1 MPSLKTLLQLPC
13 GWQSSRQ
20 VISSDGIT
28 IHLRGTR
35 KTAQCPECLKR
46 SSSVHSCRRR
56 RIQHLPCSGQAL
68 WLIFAIRHWY
78 CRNLSCSRKIFA
90 ESLAPF
96 ADPQQQSST
105 LLQNLQH
112 QLGLIAGGEAGKRAA
127 IASGVQISADT
138 LLRRV
143 VQAPEQ
149 IEKRT
154 RHVGID
160 EWAWHR
166 GHRYGTLIVNLDT
179 HRPLVLLPGRE
190 QRTLAAWFKKYPEI
204 QVVSRDRGGIY
215 ALAARDGAPQA
226 TQVADRWHLLKNIG
240 DALERMMY
248 RHMPLIR
255 LVATELSPKKQNTEA
270 SPATASKLL
279 LPERIKRQRR
289 DKRYQRWA
297 EVDSLHK
304 KGCGIREIS
313 RITGLSRVTVR
324 RWIQSKA
331 FPEIST
337 KPPRPGLLDPWQEW
351 LEEQRKNGNHNAR
364 QLWREMVEA
373 GFTGSET
380 TVRDAVTKWRKQVNG
395 PVIAPG
401 RLPSAS
407 RVSRWLMPWRMVRG
421 EENYASRFIELM
433 CQKEPQLKMAQQ
445 LSLDFYRMLKTKN
458 KSQLNQWFADVS
470 KSGLVDLQRVAAGME
485 ADATAIYEAISSR
498 WSNGVVEGH
507 VNRLKMLK
515 RQMYGR
521 AGFERKRRIQTVLTF
536 RQREARPSMAAD
548 RGPGSP
554 ASPVYDR

>member
-1 MPSLKTLLQLPC
+1 MDDEMTSLKTLLQLPC

-20 VISSDGIT
+20 ITGSDGIT
-28 IHLRGTR
+28 LHLRATR

-46 SSSVHSCRRR
+46 SRSVHSCRRR
-56 RIQHLPCSGQAL
+56 RIQHLPCSGRTL
-68 WLIFAIRHWY
+68 WLIFAVRHWY
-78 CRNLSCSRKIFA
+78 CRNPSCSRKIFA

-96 ADPQQQSST
+96 AGPQQQSSA

-112 QLGLIAGGEAGKRAA
+112 QLGLIAGGEAGRRAA
-127 IASGVQISADT
+127 VASGIQISPDT

-149 IEKRT
+149 TENRT

-190 QRTLAAWFKKYPEI
+190 QRTLTAWFKKYPEI

-215 ALAARDGAPQA
+215 SMAAREGAPQA
-226 TQVADRWHLLKNIG
+226 RQVADRWHLLKNIG

-255 LVATELSPKKQNTEA
+255 LVASELSPKK
-270 SPATASKLL
+270 SPEPEPSVPAPTLRR
-279 LPERIKRQRR
+279 PERLKQQTRNKRH
-289 DKRYQRWA
+289 QRWT
-297 EVDSLHK
+297 EVMALHN
-304 KGCGIREIS
+304 KGCGFREIS
-313 RITGLSRVTVR
+313 RITGLSRVTVS
-324 RWIQSKA
+324 RWVQSGA

-337 KPPRPGLLDPWQEW
+337 RPPKRGLLDPWRKW
-351 LEEQRKNGNHNAR
+351 MEEQRESGNYNAS
-364 QLWREMVEA
+364 QIWREMVMK

-380 TVRDAVTKWRKQVNG
+380 IVRDAVARWRKG
-395 PVIAPG
+395 WLPPVAATT

-407 RVSRWLMPWRMVRG
+407 RASRWLMPWRIIRG
-421 EENYASRFIELM
+421 EENYASRFIGLM
-433 CQKEPQLKMAQQ
+433 CEKEPQLKIAQQ
-445 LSLDFYRMLKTKN
+445 LALDFYRILKTKN
-458 KSQLNQWFADVS
+458 KQQLSRWFSNVS
-470 KSGLVDLQRVAAGME
+470 ESGPVELQRVAAGME
-485 ADATAIYEAISSR
+485 ADAAAIYEAITSR

-521 AGFERKRRIQTVLTF
+521 AGFELLRRRVL
-536 RQREARPSMAAD
+536 
-548 RGPGSP
+548 SP
-554 ASPVYDR
+554 LA